1 MLKRP
6 TLFALTTLAS
16 AILTACGGGGSGGNE
31 APKTTLSGTVAD
43 GYLKGAAVCLDING
57 NGVCDSGEPSTVTTD
72 GGKYTLSGIT
82 AGDET
87 KYPVLVS
94 VPATAI
100 DSDNPTGTVGKAYF
114 LSSPAGKGSFVSPLT
129 TLVQQKVAAGASIDT
144 AESTVKALLSITDTT
159 VSLFSDYVA
168 AQGTAVQTD
177 TTSAGHYARAHE
189 AAKVVATSL
198 QAGYDALKSDSN
210 PKAVHKVLLA
220 QAEDA
225 LIIQKAT
232 ATDTANP
239 TFSTAGVVAADSPN
253 TLKKIVAYEKGSSVA
268 ATQAVNID
276 FDVVAGSQAVTCGA
290 ALTGLGTKATS
301 GQVKDLRFY
310 ITNVLLIDAQGN
322 YVPVK
327 LDENTNQSRDVAL
340 IDFEDATGKCP
351 TSTGTAASYKS
362 IAGKVAPGTYVGVA
376 LTLGVPVKSADADKA
391 SLNHSDTTA
400 ATTPALLTSSS
411 MAWSWQSG
419 RKFSKIEFVPDA
431 LITRP
436 TGTTTTWNVH
446 LGSTG
451 CKGDPTK
458 GVVTACTNPNRMDF
472 SFAAF
477 NASTQKIVLD
487 LAELFKNSDLSYDG
501 GGAAGCMSGT
511 TDPECAGIFQALQ
524 IDLTNGLPINGG
536 AAQRVFAVK
545 AK

>member
-1 MLKRP
+1 MRHRVP
-6 TLFALTTLAS
+6 TFALGSLA
-16 AILTACGGGGSGGNE
+16 AALLAACGGGGGGSE

-43 GYLKGAAVCLDING
+43 GYLKGATVCLDVNG
-57 NGVCDSGEPSTVTTD
+57 NSICDSGEPSGITTD
-72 GGKYTLSGIT
+72 GGKYTLTGIT

-100 DSDNPTGTVGKAYF
+100 DSDNPTGTVGKSYF

-129 TLVQQKVAAGASIDT
+129 TLIQQKVVAGASIDT
-144 AESTVKALLSITDTT
+144 AESTVKTLLSITDTT
-159 VSLFSDYVA
+159 VSLFSNYVA

-177 TTSAGHYARAHE
+177 ATTAGRYARTHE
-189 AAKVVATSL
+189 AARVVAASL

-210 PKAVHKVLLA
+210 AKAVQKVLLA

-225 LIIQKAT
+225 LSVQNVT
-232 ATDTANP
+232 AADTSNP

-253 TLKKIVAYEKGSSVA
+253 TLKKILAYEKGNTVA
-268 ATQAVNID
+268 ATQTVNID
-276 FDVVAGSQAVTCGA
+276 FDVVAGSQAVSCGV

-322 YVPVK
+322 TVPVK
-327 LDENTNQSRDVAL
+327 LDDNANQSRDVAL

-351 TSTGTAASYKS
+351 TSTGTVTTYKS

-376 LTLGVPVKSADADKA
+376 LTLGVPVKSADADKV

-400 ATTPALLTSSS
+400 ATTPPLLTNAS

-431 LITRP
+431 PITRP

-536 AAQRVFAVK
+536 AAQKVFAVK

>member
-1 MLKRP
+1 MRHRVP
-6 TLFALTTLAS
+6 TFALGSLA
-16 AILTACGGGGSGGNE
+16 AALLAACGGGGGGSE

-43 GYLKGAAVCLDING
+43 GYLKGATVCLDVNG
-57 NGVCDSGEPSTVTTD
+57 NSICDSGEPSGITTD
-72 GGKYTLSGIT
+72 GGKYTLTGIT
-82 AGDET
+82 ASDET

-100 DSDNPTGTVGKAYF
+100 DSDNPTGTVGKSYF

-129 TLVQQKVAAGASIDT
+129 TLIQQKVVAGASIDT
-144 AESTVKALLSITDTT
+144 AESTVKTLLSITDTT

-177 TTSAGHYARAHE
+177 ATTAGRYARTHE
-189 AAKVVATSL
+189 AARVVAASL

-210 PKAVHKVLLA
+210 AKAVQKVLLA

-225 LIIQKAT
+225 LSVQKVT
-232 ATDTANP
+232 AADTSNP

-253 TLKKIVAYEKGSSVA
+253 TLKKILAYEKGNTVA
-268 ATQAVNID
+268 ATQTVNID
-276 FDVVAGSQAVTCGA
+276 FDVVAGSQAVSCGV

-322 YVPVK
+322 TVPVK
-327 LDENTNQSRDVAL
+327 LDDNANQSRDVAL

-351 TSTGTAASYKS
+351 TSTGTVTTYKS

-376 LTLGVPVKSADADKA
+376 LTLGVPVKSADADKV

-400 ATTPALLTSSS
+400 ATTPPLLTNAS

-431 LITRP
+431 PITRP

-487 LAELFKNSDLSYDG
+487 LAELFKNSDLSYDS

-511 TDPECAGIFQALQ
+511 TDPECAGIFEALQ
-524 IDLTNGLPINGG
+524 IGLASGLPINGG
-536 AAQRVFAVK
+536 AAQKLFAVK

>member
-1 MLKRP
+1 MRHRVP
-6 TLFALTTLAS
+6 TFALGSLA
-16 AILTACGGGGSGGNE
+16 AALLAACGGGGGGSE

-43 GYLKGAAVCLDING
+43 GYLKGATVCLDVNG
-57 NGVCDSGEPSTVTTD
+57 NSICDSGEPSGITAD
-72 GGKYTLSGIT
+72 GGKYTLTGIT

-100 DSDNPTGTVGKAYF
+100 DSDNPTGTVGKSYF

-129 TLVQQKVAAGASIDT
+129 TLIQQKVVAGASIDT
-144 AESTVKALLSITDTT
+144 AESTVKTLLSITDTT

-177 TTSAGHYARAHE
+177 VTTAGRYARTHE
-189 AAKVVATSL
+189 AARVVAASL

-210 PKAVHKVLLA
+210 AKAVQKVLLA

-225 LIIQKAT
+225 LSVQKVT
-232 ATDTANP
+232 AADTSNP

-253 TLKKIVAYEKGSSVA
+253 TLKKILAYEKGNTVA
-268 ATQAVNID
+268 ATQTVNID
-276 FDVVAGSQAVTCGA
+276 FDVVAGSQAVSCGV

-322 YVPVK
+322 TVPVK
-327 LDENTNQSRDVAL
+327 LDDNANQSRDVAL

-351 TSTGTAASYKS
+351 TSTGTVTTYKS

-376 LTLGVPVKSADADKA
+376 LTLGVPVKSADADKV

-400 ATTPALLTSSS
+400 ATTPPLLTNAS

-431 LITRP
+431 PITRP

-487 LAELFKNSDLSYDG
+487 LAELFKNSDLSYDS

-511 TDPECAGIFQALQ
+511 TDPECAGIFEALQ
-524 IDLTNGLPINGG
+524 IDLASGLPINGG
-536 AAQRVFAVK
+536 AAQKLFAVK

>member
-1 MLKRP
+1 MRHRVP
-6 TLFALTTLAS
+6 TFALGSLA
-16 AILTACGGGGSGGNE
+16 AALLAACGGGGGGSE

-43 GYLKGAAVCLDING
+43 GYLKGATVCLDVNG
-57 NGVCDSGEPSTVTTD
+57 NSICDSGEPSGITTD
-72 GGKYTLSGIT
+72 GGKYTLTGIT

-100 DSDNPTGTVGKAYF
+100 DSDNPTGTVGKSYF

-129 TLVQQKVAAGASIDT
+129 TLIQQKVVAGASIDT
-144 AESTVKALLSITDTT
+144 AESTVKTLLSITDTT

-177 TTSAGHYARAHE
+177 ATTAGRYARTHE
-189 AAKVVATSL
+189 AARVVAASL
-198 QAGYDALKSDSN
+198 QAGYDALKSDTN
-210 PKAVHKVLLA
+210 PKAVQKVLLA

-225 LIIQKAT
+225 LSVQKVT
-232 ATDTANP
+232 AADTSNP

-253 TLKKIVAYEKGSSVA
+253 TLKKILAYEKGNTVA
-268 ATQAVNID
+268 ATQTVNID
-276 FDVVAGSQAVTCGA
+276 FDVVAGSQAVSCGV

-322 YVPVK
+322 TVPVK
-327 LDENTNQSRDVAL
+327 LDDNANQSRDVAL

-351 TSTGTAASYKS
+351 TSTGTVTTYKS

-376 LTLGVPVKSADADKA
+376 LTLGVPVKSADADKV

-400 ATTPALLTSSS
+400 ATTPPLLTNAS

-431 LITRP
+431 PITRP

-458 GVVTACTNPNRMDF
+458 GVVT
-472 SFAAF
+472 
-477 NASTQKIVLD
+477 
-487 LAELFKNSDLSYDG
+487 
-501 GGAAGCMSGT
+501 
-511 TDPECAGIFQALQ
+511 
-524 IDLTNGLPINGG
+524 
-536 AAQRVFAVK
+536 
-545 AK
+545 

>member
-1 MLKRP
+1 MRHRVP
-6 TLFALTTLAS
+6 TFALGSLA
-16 AILTACGGGGSGGNE
+16 AALLAACGGGGGGSE

-43 GYLKGAAVCLDING
+43 GYLKGATVCLDVNG
-57 NGVCDSGEPSTVTTD
+57 NSICDSGEPSGITTD
-72 GGKYTLSGIT
+72 GGKYTLTGIT
-82 AGDET
+82 ASDET

-100 DSDNPTGTVGKAYF
+100 DSDNPTGTVGKSYF

-129 TLVQQKVAAGASIDT
+129 TLIQQKVVAGASIDT
-144 AESTVKALLSITDTT
+144 AESTVKTLLSITDTT

-177 TTSAGHYARAHE
+177 ATTAGRYARTHE
-189 AAKVVATSL
+189 AARVVAASL

-210 PKAVHKVLLA
+210 AKAVQKVLLA

-225 LIIQKAT
+225 LSVQNVT
-232 ATDTANP
+232 AADTSNP

-253 TLKKIVAYEKGSSVA
+253 TLKKILAYEKGNTVA
-268 ATQAVNID
+268 ATQTVNID
-276 FDVVAGSQAVTCGA
+276 FDVVAGSQAVSCGV

-322 YVPVK
+322 TVPVK
-327 LDENTNQSRDVAL
+327 LDDNANQSRDVAL

-351 TSTGTAASYKS
+351 TSTGTVTTYKS

-376 LTLGVPVKSADADKA
+376 LTLGVPVKSADADKV

-400 ATTPALLTSSS
+400 ATTPPLLTNAS

-431 LITRP
+431 PITRP

-477 NASTQKIVLD
+477 NASTLMIVLD
-487 LAELFKNSDLSYDG
+487 LAELFKNSDLSYDS

-511 TDPECAGIFQALQ
+511 TDPECAGIFEALQ
-524 IDLTNGLPINGG
+524 IDLASGLPINGG
-536 AAQRVFAVK
+536 AAQKLFAVK